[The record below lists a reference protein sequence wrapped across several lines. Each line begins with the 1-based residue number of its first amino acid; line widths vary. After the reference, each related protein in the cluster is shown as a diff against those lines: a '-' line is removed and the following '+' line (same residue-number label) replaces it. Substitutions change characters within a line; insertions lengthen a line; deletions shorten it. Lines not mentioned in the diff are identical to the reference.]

1 MASREERRRYA
12 NAGKADYNYQ
22 QEFVEFPAIKQDI
35 YRQVAERGIALD
47 EWSST
52 VDAQEKDYKDQVKAQ
67 SDNYKNQILA
77 FEKSDEVYRKNQK
90 FIQGAYDR
98 KVDQAQASYDEVVQ
112 GAYYETDA
120 AERQFNLNTDKAILD
135 SQNIDFGIDNLRN
148 RQSSIDYNINKL
160 ENQDANFEFQ
170 AQNTRNVDANS
181 RGQSNLDKTINL
193 AENSRQ
199 QKELEQQK
207 SLIDKQIVD
216 AATNRVQRDREID
229 LTYKEQVA
237 SSMSNLLDNNLKSIA
252 DQGSARA
259 SGQRGATA
267 RRNVAGIIA
276 TSGVNGARL
285 AQGILRSAEV
295 RSLDKSKSAQAFKEQ
310 SDTLN
315 TNSALTQLNI
325 NRKQETTGEI
335 EEEFKLKDAL
345 IGYDTENKL
354 NSIKTNQQNNKLD
367 QKTLENDKSNV
378 ENDISTQYNQQEL
391 IASQLGFEAE
401 QLDMTREQ
409 LGESILSAARNTKN
423 TIKNL
428 KRLAK
433 QENDSAFYQ
442 RMARPKFAALPKPPM
457 KIPPPRF
464 PPVVKQAG
472 SGPFLNASDSG
483 YLDATRPE
491 KGASGISKALQIGA
505 TALSV
510 AAIPFTGGASM
521 GVFGALQG
529 ISTSAALTGG
539 ATLLGGLGKSGLFD

>member
-1 MASREERRRYA
+1 MASREERRAYY
-12 NAGKADYNYQ
+12 NAGKSDYNYQ

-47 EWSST
+47 QWSSA
-52 VDAQEKDYKDQVKAQ
+52 VDQQEKDYKAQVKAQ
-67 SDNYKNQILA
+67 SDDYKNQILA
-77 FEKSDEVYRKNQK
+77 FEKSDDIYRKNQK

-98 KVDQAQASYDEVVQ
+98 KVDQAQASYDETVQ
-112 GAYYETDA
+112 AAYYDTDA
-120 AERQFNLNTDKAILD
+120 AQRQFNLNTDKAILD

-148 RQSSIDYNINKL
+148 RQSSIDYNIDKL
-160 ENQDANFEFQ
+160 TNQDANLEFQ
-170 AQNTRNVDANS
+170 AKNTRNIDTNS
-181 RGQSNLDKTINL
+181 RGQSALDKGINL

-199 QKELEQQK
+199 QKELERQK
-207 SLIDKQIVD
+207 SLIDQQIID
-216 AATNRVQRDREID
+216 AATNKDQRDREID

-237 SSMSNLLDNNLKSIA
+237 SSMANLLDNNLKSIA

-259 SGQRGATA
+259 RGQRGATA

-295 RSLDKSKSAQAFKEQ
+295 RSLDKAKSAQALKEQ

-315 TNSALTQLNI
+315 TNRAITQLNI
-325 NRKQETTGEI
+325 NRKQETAGEI

-345 IGYDTENKL
+345 IGYDTEEKL
-354 NSIKTNQQNNKLD
+354 NSINTNRKNNKLD
-367 QKTLENDKSNV
+367 QNTLENDYLNV
-378 ENDISTQYNQQEL
+378 ENDISTQVNQKEL

-428 KRLAK
+428 QRLAK

-442 RMARPKFAALPKPPM
+442 RMARPKFAALPKPPLN
-457 KIPPPRF
+457 IPPPRF

-472 SGPFLNASDSG
+472 SGPFLNASESG
-483 YLDATRPE
+483 YLDATAPE
-491 KGASGISKALQIGA
+491 KGASGVSKALQIGGTVLA
-505 TALSV
+505 AV
-510 AAIPFTGGASM
+510 AAPFTAGASLAGAGALMSATTAAYVGGA
-521 GVFGALQG
+521 G
-529 ISTSAALTGG
+529 
-539 ATLLGGLGKSGLFD
+539 TLLGGLGKSGLFD